1 MVSRQKVSSDN
12 ESLASLAAWSLRH
25 RGLTLVPVST
35 STAEA
40 TYRKRLGDAIVQ
52 LRTLR
57 GITQAT
63 LAERVNRSEAA
74 LSRWETGKATP
85 SAFDLVMLAEI
96 LDAPADLLLS
106 PPESPVSPIAERLRA
121 SAEAG
126 AQKGLSRAAQKRGAA

>member
-1 MVSRQKVSSDN
+1 
-12 ESLASLAAWSLRH
+12 
-25 RGLTLVPVST
+25 VST